1 MLKLT
6 DIKALNIEIS
16 SKCIGKCPFC
26 SRDQKVRPYGDH
38 LITFSDFKK
47 LPTTLIRQLKWITFA
62 GNFGDLSTNK
72 EMVKIV
78 AFIKTLN
85 DTIVLGGDTNGS
97 VQDEKWWG
105 KLGPFFK
112 NGSMVF
118 SVDGLEDTH
127 ALHRIGTDYNKIIK
141 NIRAFAASG
150 GIAHW
155 KFILFKHNEH
165 QIKAAEQKAR
175 EIGCKRFFVI
185 PSRDYNDVLEKPDKI
200 KFKIK
205 RSIFHSY
212 HKKAES
218 SKAYVTCKPFE
229 NGSVYIAADGTVH
242 PCCFSHC
249 MYITEHNKLFD
260 FVLPLIEKYH
270 DEINFKTASFQDI
283 IQGPYFREILEKS
296 KINNYC
302 RMKCNQYRKTI
313 KKQLVL
319 IDRHF

>member
-1 MLKLT
+1 MLNLT

-26 SRDQKVRPYGDH
+26 SRDQKVRPYGNH
-38 LITFSDFKK
+38 LITLSDFKK
-47 LPTTLIRQLKWITFA
+47 LPATLIRQLKWITFA

-78 AFIKTLN
+78 ALIKTLN

-105 KLGPFFK
+105 KLGTFFK

-127 ALHRIGTDYNKIIK
+127 SLHRVGTDYNKIIQ

-150 GIAHW
+150 GVAHW

-185 PSRDYNDVLEKPDKI
+185 SSRDYDDVLEKPERI
-200 KFKIK
+200 EFNIK
-205 RSIFHSY
+205 RGVYHSY

-242 PCCFSHC
+242 PCCFTHC

-270 DEINFKTASFQDI
+270 DQINFKTTPFQDI
-283 IQGPYFREILEKS
+283 IQGPYFKEILEKS
-296 KINNYC
+296 KINSYC